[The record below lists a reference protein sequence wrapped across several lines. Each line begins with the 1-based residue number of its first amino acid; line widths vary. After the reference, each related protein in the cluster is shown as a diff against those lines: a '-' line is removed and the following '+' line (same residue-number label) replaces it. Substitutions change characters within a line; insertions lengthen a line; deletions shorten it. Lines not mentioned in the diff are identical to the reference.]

1 MPAGASASFE
11 LPLGQNAF
19 AYPFEGEAAIGDRVV
34 PRGTLAVLGEG
45 NRVALAAKAAPARVL
60 VVAGQPLK
68 ESVVRYGPFVMNTQE
83 QIRAAIAD
91 YQAGRF

>member
-1 MPAGASASFE
+1 
-11 LPLGQNAF
+11 
-19 AYPFEGEAAIGDRVV
+19 VV

-60 VVAGQPLK
+60 VVAAQPLK